1 MGVDAD
7 PMKRPEQ
14 AVILC
19 GGLGTRLRP
28 YTDHLP
34 KPMIPCNGKPFL
46 EYLLEQLA
54 EKGIRRFLLLTGYLG
69 EQIQQYFGNGKQQ
82 GWEIDY
88 SHGPAEWD
96 TGRRL
101 WEAQDQMDARY
112 LLLYSD
118 NFVPFPL
125 EKVLLQ
131 HERHGLPLTFMVSPK
146 SPGNLV
152 LDEEGIVQHYDNQRG
167 EDRPYVEIGYM
178 VVERDRVLPW
188 LPKPDCSFSQV
199 LRDMGSQQQISA
211 WVQLDAYHSISD
223 PDRWKAAERYLQPKK
238 ILLLDRDGVIN
249 EKAAKGEYV
258 NCWEEFRWI
267 ERTRDS
273 LRQLSKMGFRFIV
286 ISNQAGIARG
296 MTSPEEVERI
306 HHKMV
311 ETLAAEGIEILQVYV
326 CPHHWE
332 DNCDCRKP
340 KPGMLFQASRDH
352 LFRLDRTVFVG
363 DDPRD
368 LEAAEQ
374 AGCRGVLW
382 EDSPKFIDW
391 HKLVSD
397 PPKTQQF

>member
-1 MGVDAD
+1 
-7 PMKRPEQ
+7 MKRPEQ

-54 EKGIRRFLLLTGYLG
+54 EKEIRRFLLLVGYLG
-69 EQIQQYFGNGKQQ
+69 EQIQQYFGNGTQQ

-131 HERHGLPLTFMVSPK
+131 HERHGLPLTFTVSPK

-188 LPKPDCSFSQV
+188 LPKPDCSFSEV
-199 LRDMGSQQQISA
+199 LRDMGSQQKISA

-306 HHKMV
+306 HRKMV

-352 LFRLDRTVFVG
+352 LFRLDHTVFVG

>member
-1 MGVDAD
+1 
-7 PMKRPEQ
+7 MKRPEQ

-54 EKGIRRFLLLTGYLG
+54 EKEIRRFLLLTGYLG
-69 EQIQQYFGNGKQQ
+69 EQIQQYFGNGTQQ

-101 WEAQDQMDARY
+101 WEAQDQMDDQY

-146 SPGNLV
+146 NPGNLV
-152 LDEEGIVQHYDNQRG
+152 LDEEGIVQRYDNQRG

-178 VVERDRVLPW
+178 VAERDRVLPW
-188 LPKPDCSFSQV
+188 LPKPDCGFSQV

-306 HHKMV
+306 HRKMV
-311 ETLAAEGIEILQVYV
+311 ETLTAEGIEILQVYV

>member
-1 MGVDAD
+1 
-7 PMKRPEQ
+7 MKRPEQ

-69 EQIQQYFGNGKQQ
+69 EQIQQYFGNGTQQ

-88 SHGPAEWD
+88 SHGPAEWN

-101 WEAQDQMDARY
+101 WEAQDQIDARY

-152 LDEEGIVQHYDNQRG
+152 LDEEGIVQRYDNPRG

-223 PDRWKAAERYLQPKK
+223 PDRWKVAEQYLQSKK

-249 EKAAKGEYV
+249 EKAPKGEYI
-258 NCWEEFRWI
+258 NYWEDFRWI
-267 ERTRDS
+267 ERTRES
-273 LRQLSKMGFRFIV
+273 LRHLARDGFKFIV
-286 ISNQAGIARG
+286 ISNQAGIGRG
-296 MTSPEEVERI
+296 QTKAQEVKRI
-306 HHKMV
+306 HQLM
-311 ETLAAEGIEILQVYV
+311 EQTLAEDGVEILQVYV
-326 CPHHWE
+326 CPHHWDE
-332 DNCDCRKP
+332 GCKCRKP
-340 KPGMLFQASRDH
+340 KPGMLLQASKEH
-352 LFRLDRTVFVG
+352 LFRLDQTVFVG

-368 LEAAEQ
+368 LEAAENADC
-374 AGCRGVLW
+374 AGLLFNKQTDLAT
-382 EDSPKFIDW
+382 EISQIML
-391 HKLVSD
+391 H
-397 PPKTQQF
+397 

>member
-1 MGVDAD
+1 
-7 PMKRPEQ
+7 MKRPEQ

-69 EQIQQYFGNGKQQ
+69 EQIQQYFGNGTQQ

-152 LDEEGIVQHYDNQRG
+152 LDEEGIVQRYDNQRG

-188 LPKPDCSFSQV
+188 LPKPDCSFSEA

-211 WVQLDAYHSISD
+211 WVQLDAYYSISD

-273 LRQLSKMGFRFIV
+273 LRQLSKMGFCFIV

-306 HHKMV
+306 HRKMV

-340 KPGMLFQASRDH
+340 KPGMLFQASREH

-368 LEAAEQ
+368 MEAAEQ

>member
-1 MGVDAD
+1 
-7 PMKRPEQ
+7 MKRPEQ

-69 EQIQQYFGNGKQQ
+69 EQIQQYFGNGTQQ

-125 EKVLLQ
+125 EKILLQ

-188 LPKPDCSFSQV
+188 LPKPDCSFSEV

-306 HHKMV
+306 HRKMV

-368 LEAAEQ
+368 MEAAEQ

>member
-1 MGVDAD
+1 
-7 PMKRPEQ
+7 MKRPEQ

-69 EQIQQYFGNGKQQ
+69 EQIQQYFGNGTQQ

-131 HERHGLPLTFMVSPK
+131 HERHGLPLTFTVSPK

-167 EDRPYVEIGYM
+167 EDQPFVEIGYM
-178 VVERDRVLPW
+178 VAERDRVLPW
-188 LPKPDCSFSQV
+188 LPKPDCSFSEV
-199 LRDMGSQQQISA
+199 LRDMGSQQKISA

-306 HHKMV
+306 HRKMV

>member
-1 MGVDAD
+1 
-7 PMKRPEQ
+7 MKRPEQ

-69 EQIQQYFGNGKQQ
+69 EQIQQYFGNGTQQ
-82 GWEIDY
+82 GWGIDY

-306 HHKMV
+306 HRKMV
-311 ETLAAEGIEILQVYV
+311 ETLTAEGIEILQVYV

>member
-1 MGVDAD
+1 
-7 PMKRPEQ
+7 MKRPEQ

-69 EQIQQYFGNGKQQ
+69 EQIQQYFGNGTQQ

-101 WEAQDQMDARY
+101 WEAQDQMDDQY

-146 SPGNLV
+146 NPGNLV
-152 LDEEGIVQHYDNQRG
+152 LDEEGIVQRYDNQRG

-178 VVERDRVLPW
+178 VAERDRVLPW
-188 LPKPDCSFSQV
+188 LPKPDCSFSEA

-306 HHKMV
+306 HRKMV

>member
-1 MGVDAD
+1 
-7 PMKRPEQ
+7 MKRPEQ

-69 EQIQQYFGNGKQQ
+69 EQIQQYFGNGTQQ

-125 EKVLLQ
+125 EKILLQ

-152 LDEEGIVQHYDNQRG
+152 LDEEGIVQRYDNQRG

-306 HHKMV
+306 HRKMV

-332 DNCDCRKP
+332 DNCVCRKP

-382 EDSPKFIDW
+382 ENSPKFMDW
-391 HKLVSD
+391 HTLVSG
-397 PPKTQQF
+397 PPKQNTSE

>member
-1 MGVDAD
+1 
-7 PMKRPEQ
+7 MKRPEQ

-69 EQIQQYFGNGKQQ
+69 EQIQQYFGNGTQQ

-152 LDEEGIVQHYDNQRG
+152 LDEEGIVQRYDNQRG

-188 LPKPDCSFSQV
+188 LPKPDCSFSEV

-306 HHKMV
+306 HRKMV
-311 ETLAAEGIEILQVYV
+311 ESLAAEGIEILQVYV

-352 LFRLDRTVFVG
+352 LFRLDQTVFVG

-368 LEAAEQ
+368 LEAAEN
-374 AGCRGVLW
+374 AGCAGLLFN
-382 EDSPKFIDW
+382 KQIDLATEISQIML
-391 HKLVSD
+391 H
-397 PPKTQQF
+397 

>member
-1 MGVDAD
+1 
-7 PMKRPEQ
+7 MKRPEQ

-69 EQIQQYFGNGKQQ
+69 EQIQQYFGNGTQQ

-101 WEAQDQMDARY
+101 WEAQDQMDDQY

-152 LDEEGIVQHYDNQRG
+152 LDEEGIVQRYDNQRG

-188 LPKPDCSFSQV
+188 LPKPDCSFSEA

-273 LRQLSKMGFRFIV
+273 LRQLSKMGFCFIV

-306 HHKMV
+306 HRKMV

-340 KPGMLFQASRDH
+340 KPGMLFQASKEH

-368 LEAAEQ
+368 MEAAEN
-374 AGCRGVLW
+374 AGCASLLFN
-382 EDSPKFIDW
+382 KQIDLATEISQIML
-391 HKLVSD
+391 H
-397 PPKTQQF
+397 

>member
-1 MGVDAD
+1 
-7 PMKRPEQ
+7 MKRPEQ

-69 EQIQQYFGNGKQQ
+69 EQIQQYFGNGTQQ

-146 SPGNLV
+146 NPGNLV
-152 LDEEGIVQHYDNQRG
+152 LDEEGIVQRYDNQRG

-188 LPKPDCSFSQV
+188 LPKPDCSFSEA

-306 HHKMV
+306 HRKMV
-311 ETLAAEGIEILQVYV
+311 ETLTAEGIEILQVYV

-368 LEAAEQ
+368 MEAAEN
-374 AGCRGVLW
+374 AGCASLLFN
-382 EDSPKFIDW
+382 KQIDLATEISQIML
-391 HKLVSD
+391 H
-397 PPKTQQF
+397 

>member
-1 MGVDAD
+1 
-7 PMKRPEQ
+7 MKRPEQ

-69 EQIQQYFGNGKQQ
+69 EQIQQYFGNGTQQ

-125 EKVLLQ
+125 EKILLQ

-146 SPGNLV
+146 NPGNLV
-152 LDEEGIVQHYDNQRG
+152 LDEEGIVQRYDNQRG

-178 VVERDRVLPW
+178 VVERDRVLTW
-188 LPKPDCSFSQV
+188 LPKPDCSFSEA

-306 HHKMV
+306 HRKMV

-332 DNCDCRKP
+332 DNCVCRKP

-382 EDSPKFIDW
+382 EDSPKLIDW

>member
-1 MGVDAD
+1 
-7 PMKRPEQ
+7 MKRPEQ

-69 EQIQQYFGNGKQQ
+69 EQIQQYFGNGTQQ

-131 HERHGLPLTFMVSPK
+131 HERHGLPLTFTVSPK

-152 LDEEGIVQHYDNQRG
+152 LDEEGIVQRYDNQRG

-273 LRQLSKMGFRFIV
+273 LRQLSKMGFCFIV

-306 HHKMV
+306 HRKMV

-368 LEAAEQ
+368 MEAAEN
-374 AGCRGVLW
+374 AGCASLLFN
-382 EDSPKFIDW
+382 KQIDLATEISQIML
-391 HKLVSD
+391 H
-397 PPKTQQF
+397 

>member
-1 MGVDAD
+1 MGADAD
-7 PMKRPEQ
+7 SMKRPEQ
-14 AVILC
+14 AIILC

-28 YTDHLP
+28 YTDRLP

-54 EKGIRRFLLLTGYLG
+54 DLGIRRFLLLTGYLG
-69 EQIQQYFGNGKQQ
+69 EQIQQYFGNGAQQ
-82 GWEIDY
+82 GLEIDY

-152 LDEEGIVQHYDNQRG
+152 LDEECIVQRYDNPRG

-223 PDRWKAAERYLQPKK
+223 PDRWKVAEQYLQSKK

-249 EKAAKGEYV
+249 EKAPKGEYI
-258 NCWEEFRWI
+258 NYWEDFRWI
-267 ERTRDS
+267 ERTRES
-273 LRQLSKMGFRFIV
+273 LRHLARDGIKFIV
-286 ISNQAGIARG
+286 ISNQAGIGRG
-296 MTSPEEVERI
+296 QTKAQEVKRI
-306 HHKMV
+306 HQLM
-311 ETLAAEGIEILQVYV
+311 EQTLAEDGVEILQVYV
-326 CPHHWE
+326 CPHHWDE
-332 DNCDCRKP
+332 GCKCRKP
-340 KPGMLFQASRDH
+340 KPGMLLQASKEH
-352 LFRLDRTVFVG
+352 LFRLDQTVFVG

-368 LEAAEQ
+368 LEAAEN
-374 AGCRGVLW
+374 AGCAGLLFN
-382 EDSPKFIDW
+382 KQIDLATEISKIML
-391 HKLVSD
+391 H
-397 PPKTQQF
+397 

>member
-1 MGVDAD
+1 
-7 PMKRPEQ
+7 MKRPEQ

-69 EQIQQYFGNGKQQ
+69 EQIQQYFGNGTQQ

-146 SPGNLV
+146 NPGNLV
-152 LDEEGIVQHYDNQRG
+152 LDEEGIVQRYDNQRG

-188 LPKPDCSFSQV
+188 LPKPDCSFSEA

-273 LRQLSKMGFRFIV
+273 LRQLSKMGFCFIV

-306 HHKMV
+306 HRKMV

-368 LEAAEQ
+368 MEAAEQ